1 MNRQAVC
8 FYPTPPT
15 EPQDQARLSMDI
27 SNLLQFK
34 QDQEFSKLLHHD
46 TSIDLTKAALEV
58 ARDDQPELQFEPVLI
73 WIRSR
78 ACELSGKVALSMDDR
93 ELVQNFVDCLTKQ
106 HGLKGNT
113 SCYHRPEGSYLNHV
127 IETKQGLPIALSLIY
142 MAVAKE
148 LGIEIQGVA
157 APIQFLVRYES
168 HAGPLF
174 IDPYSKGAIFSEAE
188 CIERLAELGDFP
200 RNQLLRLLK
209 PASHREIIIRMLMN
223 LKRIHEEQEDYQ
235 RAWNVQ
241 RRLLALNPLSNPH
254 KKDLAALS
262 FKTNQL
268 GLAVELLE
276 SCLKSCP
283 LSEQDDIELMLQ
295 KVHAELAKWN

>member
-1 MNRQAVC
+1 
-8 FYPTPPT
+8 
-15 EPQDQARLSMDI
+15 MDI
-27 SNLLQFK
+27 SHILQFK

-46 TSIDLTKAALEV
+46 NYIDLTKTALEL
-58 ARDDQPELQFEPVLI
+58 ARDDHPDLQFEPVLI

-78 ACELSGKVALSMDDR
+78 ACELSGRVALSNDDR
-93 ELVQNFVDCLTKQ
+93 SLVQTFVDCLAKQ
-106 HGLKGNT
+106 HGLMGNAT
-113 SCYHRPEGSYLNHV
+113 CYHQPEGSYLNHV

-142 MAVAKE
+142 MAVGKE

-157 APIQFLVRYES
+157 APIQFLVRYET

-174 IDPYSKGAIFSEAE
+174 IDPYAKGAIYNEQE

-200 RNQLLRLLK
+200 RNQLIRLLK
-209 PASHREIIIRMLMN
+209 PASHREIIVRMLMN
-223 LKRIHEEQEDYQ
+223 LKRIHEERQDYQ

-241 RRLLALNPLSNPH
+241 RRLFALSPLSNKH
-254 KKDLAALS
+254 KKELAALS
-262 FKTNQL
+262 FKTKQL

-276 SCLKSCP
+276 SCLNSCP
-283 LSEQDDIELMLQ
+283 VSEQDDIKLMLQ